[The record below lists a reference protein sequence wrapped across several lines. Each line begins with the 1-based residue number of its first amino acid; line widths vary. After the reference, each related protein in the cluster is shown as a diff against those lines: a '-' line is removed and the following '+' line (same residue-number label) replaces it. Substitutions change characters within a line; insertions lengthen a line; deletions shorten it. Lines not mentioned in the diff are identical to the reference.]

1 MNHQEN
7 NQCRGIPSAVLGN
20 DLRREDPLLQGFKGS
35 GGGSN
40 GSGGI
45 PNPHLQSQE
54 SEKEVLSSV
63 SYRNTKPKNEE
74 RNALSQD

>member
-1 MNHQEN
+1 MNHQDN
-7 NQCRGIPSAVLGN
+7 NQSRGIPAAVLGT

-45 PNPHLQSQE
+45 PNPHLQHE
-54 SEKEVLSSV
+54 SEKDAMSSV
-63 SYRNTKPKNEE
+63 SYRHAKPKNEE